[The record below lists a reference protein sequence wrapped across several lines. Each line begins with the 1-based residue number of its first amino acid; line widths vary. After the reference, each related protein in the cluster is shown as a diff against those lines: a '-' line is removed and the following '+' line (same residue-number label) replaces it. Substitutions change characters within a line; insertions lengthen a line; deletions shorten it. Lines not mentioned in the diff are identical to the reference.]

1 MPSKEQHLKL
11 ITTHHTLTTIVQK
24 FLNYKKKITIF
35 FLLLKFNTT
44 GLKLNN
50 FPLAVI
56 NEHIY
61 QNYTRMA
68 Y

>member
-11 ITTHHTLTTIVQK
+11 ITTHHTLTTIVHN
-24 FLNYKKKITIF
+24 FFISKKKITIF
-35 FLLLKFNTT
+35 FLLKFNTT

>member
-24 FLNYKKKITIF
+24 FSNKKKNHNF
-35 FLLLKFNTT
+35 FLLKFNTT
-44 GLKLNN
+44 GLKSNN
-50 FPLAVI
+50 FPLAII

-61 QNYTRMA
+61 QNDTHMA